1 MKAPMSRKDAGANYE
16 RRGVH
21 LQPKLDNKA
30 NSELCEYGAKRSS
43 GGNYGNEFSVPER
56 KHRNVL
62 PLTSESIKT
71 QTRCRA
77 TSKRLKLSAGREE
90 LQLLVPSGLRAP
102 D

>member
-1 MKAPMSRKDAGANYE
+1 MSRKDAGANYE
-16 RRGVH
+16 TRGVY
-21 LQPKLDNKA
+21 LQPNLDNKA

-43 GGNYGNEFSVPER
+43 GGNYRNEFSVPER

-71 QTRCRA
+71 KTTCRA